1 MSLLRNKL
9 LPLVLAVAVVT
20 PVSAKPLRVSWTPH
34 SIASGSP
41 CLFQVRS
48 ASALSSLRGDWQGR
62 QIVFFPQG
70 HVWYGL
76 AGVDLEAKP
85 GSYKLALNGTL
96 ANGKQIRAQLTVPV
110 HPARYKTEALTVP
123 LRFVEPDAAA
133 LRVIAVDRNLKD
145 AAFSHQ
151 TTEPEWSGDFIPP
164 IDTTVS
170 EGFGTRRTF
179 NGKLASIHRGL
190 DYHAKP
196 GTPVVASNSGQV
208 VLARK
213 LYYEGNCVF
222 LDHGE
227 GFMTIYMHLS
237 RIDVHDGEKVEKGQ
251 AIGLSGATG
260 RATGPHLHVS
270 ARWQGAYLDP
280 AQLWALPL
288 PDLQAPA
295 AVQTSAGKQ

>member
-1 MSLLRNKL
+1 MSFLWSKL
-9 LPLVLAVAVVT
+9 FPLVLGIAIVT
-20 PVSAKPLRVSWTPH
+20 PASAKPLRVSWTPH

-48 ASALSSLRGDWQGR
+48 ASSLSSLRGTWQGHE
-62 QIVFFPQG
+62 IVFSPQN

-76 AGVDLEAKP
+76 GGVDLEAKP
-85 GSYKLALNGTL
+85 GSYRLELNGTL
-96 ANGKQIRAQLTVPV
+96 ANGKPIRAQFTVPV
-110 HPARYKTEALTVP
+110 HPAKYKTEALTVP

-133 LRVIAVDRNLKD
+133 LRVIAVDRKLKD

-151 TTEPEWSGDFIPP
+151 TTESEWSGDFIPP

-196 GTPVVASNSGQV
+196 GTPIAASNSGQV
-208 VLARK
+208 VLARE

-222 LDHGE
+222 IDHGE

-251 AIGLSGATG
+251 EIGLSGATG

-280 AQLWALPL
+280 TQLWALPL
-288 PDLQAPA
+288 PNLQAPA
-295 AVQTSAGKQ
+295 AARTRAGNR